1 MNHGRRRRIAL
12 PDQDGAQ
19 LVSFEMDDAALQCSR
34 HERDRGQLVWKDRE
48 GHDLRKRDSLRF
60 RECCKHGIEPEEVI
74 AVAVRDIY
82 ER

>member
-1 MNHGRRRRIAL
+1 
-12 PDQDGAQ
+12 
-19 LVSFEMDDAALQCSR
+19 MDDAALQCSR
-34 HERDRGQLVWKDRE
+34 HERDRGQLVWKDRVSKTHILGTDMFPCE